1 MTRANTATKSKTTA
15 SKTKTTTTKASAT
28 KEYAVVRM
36 AHGAGVEEIYF
47 ETEDKLNR
55 FLNDVMK
62 RNLTHYPLQLLDAR
76 NNLYIIRSFLFCKV
90 TVKS

>member
-1 MTRANTATKSKTTA
+1 MTRANTATKSKSTA
-15 SKTKTTTTKASAT
+15 SKSQTTT

-90 TVKS
+90 TVKA